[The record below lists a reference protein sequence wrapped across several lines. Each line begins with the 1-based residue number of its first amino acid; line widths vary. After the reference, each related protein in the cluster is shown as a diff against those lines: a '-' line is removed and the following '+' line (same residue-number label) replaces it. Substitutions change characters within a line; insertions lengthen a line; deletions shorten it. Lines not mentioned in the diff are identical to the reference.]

1 MARFVDAIITYRIL
15 RMLTTAFTDT
25 DAYRLGIIDAHGAV
39 IKKEQ
44 DLATEEERESY
55 TLLHRMVFKLKRI
68 IEKVPFENK
77 RFLSFAA
84 AIALVKENAEYD
96 EDILEEIFYM
106 TMEQDETK
114 SLAEQLESD
123 TMLSFKDF
131 ISEDGMGVAGGA
143 IAGIGINNPSIPNQ
157 AEPGVS
163 KSKQKKYK
171 KKNAVGSPVM
181 IRRK

>member
-1 MARFVDAIITYRIL
+1 
-15 RMLTTAFTDT
+15 
-25 DAYRLGIIDAHGAV
+25 
-39 IKKEQ
+39 
-44 DLATEEERESY
+44 
-55 TLLHRMVFKLKRI
+55 MVFKLKRI

-123 TMLSFKDF
+123 TMLSFK
-131 ISEDGMGVAGGA
+131 EYVAEEMGVGGGA

-163 KSKQKKYK
+163 KAAQKKWR
-171 KKNAVGSPVM
+171 KKNKI

>member
-114 SLAEQLESD
+114 SLAEELESD
-123 TMLSFKDF
+123 TMLSFK
-131 ISEDGMGVAGGA
+131 EYVAEEMGVGGGA

-163 KSKQKKYK
+163 KAAQKKWR
-171 KKNAVGSPVM
+171 KKNKIV
-181 IRRK
+181 RRK